1 MEQQDMETQA
11 IKQEMG
17 RLTRRWG
24 AGALVGLAI
33 SLALAGCTPVA
44 LDVAAEAAPPA
55 VTAAPTEAAA
65 PEAAV
70 PEAAPAADAADSLA
84 VRPVAV
90 PWVPPPDYLTS
101 DTPTD
106 AEIRAQ
112 LIATRQDLCQD
123 LELASSIILNVGIL
137 GEFPGKI
144 QAAAG
149 MGITALENELQV
161 CSPSD
166 DADDAAKSTAQLI
179 NEVHKAEWLA
189 KLHLTAM
196 ESATMERPRMRPV
209 NADGSFAAF
218 LTLHDVLITQMRA
231 DLVALTDGS
240 PTLEEAQQMGVFW
253 QEVLTVHA
261 QTEDA
266 ALFPIARAVG
276 DPTLIRSADVIEQ
289 EHGPIEAAIDRYMQ
303 TLAAVETGQADIKE
317 LIPAAREARAL
328 TELHF
333 GREEATVIRPLQLL
347 LADEQFRP
355 AVEAQDAALGPW
367 LREHGWQGF

>member
-1 MEQQDMETQA
+1 MEPWDMETQT

-17 RLTRRWG
+17 TPTRRWG
-24 AGALVGLAI
+24 IGAFVGVAI

-44 LDVAAEAAPPA
+44 LGVAAEVAPA
-55 VTAAPTEAAA
+55 VVTAAPTEAA
-65 PEAAV
+65 
-70 PEAAPAADAADSLA
+70 PAADAAASPV
-84 VRPVAV
+84 VRSVAV

-101 DTPTD
+101 DEPTD

-123 LELASSIILNVGIL
+123 MELASSIILNVGIL

-149 MGITALENELQV
+149 MGITALEDELQV

-166 DADDAAKSTAQLI
+166 DGAKSTARLI
-179 NEVHKAEWLA
+179 NEVHQAEWLA

-253 QEVLTVHA
+253 LEVLTAHA
-261 QTEDA
+261 QAEDE

-289 EHGPIEAAIDRYMQ
+289 EHGPIEGAIERYMQ
-303 TLAAVETGQADIKE
+303 TLAAVETGQADIEE

-367 LREHGWQGF
+367 LRAHGWHGF

>member
-1 MEQQDMETQA
+1 MEQRDMETQA
-11 IKQEMG
+11 SKLGMG
-17 RLTRRWG
+17 TSTRHWG
-24 AGALVGLAI
+24 IGVFVGLAF
-33 SLALAGCTPVA
+33 SLVLAGCTPVA
-44 LDVAAEAAPPA
+44 PPPPQAVVTAIPAEAASVEAAPEVVPVAAEVSSP
-55 VTAAPTEAAA
+55 VVRS
-65 PEAAV
+65 V
-70 PEAAPAADAADSLA
+70 P
-84 VRPVAV
+84 V
-90 PWVPPPDYLTS
+90 PWVPPPDYLMS
-101 DTPTD
+101 DAP
-106 AEIRAQ
+106 AEGEIRAQ

-137 GEFPGKI
+137 SEFPGKI

-149 MGITALENELQV
+149 MGITALEQELQV
-161 CSPSD
+161 CNPS
-166 DADDAAKSTAQLI
+166 DDAAKSTAQLL

-231 DLVALTDGS
+231 DLVTLTDGS
-240 PTLEEAQQMGVFW
+240 PSLEEAQQMGVFW
-253 QEVLTVHA
+253 QEGLTVHA
-261 QTEDA
+261 QAEDE

-289 EHGPIEAAIDRYMQ
+289 EHGPIEDAIGRYMQ
-303 TLAAVETGQADIKE
+303 TLAAVETGQADVAE
-317 LIPAAREARAL
+317 LIPLAREARAL

-367 LREHGWQGF
+367 LREHGWSGF